1 MVCCGTRRGCLA
13 LVNVLWSLLLSLR
26 SVWTEVEPSNM
37 ISTYNPNVR
46 SRRFREVAVELVEIN
61 E

>member
-1 MVCCGTRRGCLA
+1 MV
-13 LVNVLWSLLLSLR
+13 NFLWSLLLSLR

-37 ISTYNPNVR
+37 ISTHNTNVR